1 MNHLCSEPVP
11 VPVSLSVVVICDLR
25 VLARMA
31 IGDSQCYFPTC
42 YFNGLQDGVDIGEKA
57 SQYVAS
63 LVSGDYKITNWLPVD
78 VRSRNDRV
86 NSDGKYSL
94 NIGMLAIMDSVD
106 LPTVDEGCEW
116 LLVNLDEEKFP
127 INLRFDHG
135 ALWHAAREMFNI
147 MR

>member
-1 MNHLCSEPVP
+1 MKHLCSEPVN

-25 VLARMA
+25 VLARMT
-31 IGDSQCYFPTC
+31 IGDNECYFPTC
-42 YFNGLQDGVDIGEKA
+42 YFNGQKDGIDISEKA
-57 SQYVAS
+57 SQYVDT
-63 LVSGDYKITNWLPVD
+63 LVTGDYEITNWLPVD
-78 VRSRNDRV
+78 VRSKFDRV

-94 NIGMLAIMDSVD
+94 NIGMLAIMDSLD
-106 LPTVDEGCEW
+106 LPLVDEGCEW

-135 ALWHAAREMFNI
+135 ALWRAAREMFNI